1 MVVWPGGGGPV
12 CHSSEVKRW
21 KVISNGNIM
30 MKEMCVIDT
39 YLYYWVETLHL
50 QNVNERHNLILSMAY
65 CILELCEDFV
75 NP

>member
-12 CHSSEVKRW
+12 CHSSEVRRW
-21 KVISNGNIM
+21 NVISNGNIM
-30 MKEMCVIDT
+30 MKEMCVIDK
-39 YLYYWVETLHL
+39 YLYYWAETSHL
-50 QNVNERHNLILSMAY
+50 QNVNERHYLILSMAH